1 MDEISPTIIA
11 DAGDTMK
18 VDPPAA
24 ERTKIESVGVIITIE
39 VPVDNGKSISPD
51 TEIGGPSIDPTQI
64 PSTMT
69 SSVITS
75 DVVKGSVVVPI
86 VETVVAI
93 ATPAIESITQPQT
106 IASPHVTSISSTVSS
121 VIASLSQTSILSAAA
136 STSANRQTP
145 HQELLQQNLS
155 NAQDWDASD
164 IEKKLAD
171 NAAMLS
177 QWTLMLEK
185 NGTERRQIF
194 HHLLISYLPPLL
206 IVYN

>member
-1 MDEISPTIIA
+1 MDEITPTIIA

-24 ERTKIESVGVIITIE
+24 ERIKIESVGVVITIE
-39 VPVDNGKSISPD
+39 VPVDNGKSISD
-51 TEIGGPSIDPTQI
+51 TEIRSLSTDPTQI
-64 PSTMT
+64 PSTIT
-69 SSVITS
+69 GSVIIS
-75 DVVKGSVVVPI
+75 DVVKGSVVVPT

-93 ATPAIESITQPQT
+93 ATPAVVSITQPESL
-106 IASPHVTSISSTVSS
+106 ASPHVTSISSTVSS

-185 NGTERRQIF
+185 NGTQRRLIF
-194 HHLLISYLPPLL
+194 RYLLISYLSPLL